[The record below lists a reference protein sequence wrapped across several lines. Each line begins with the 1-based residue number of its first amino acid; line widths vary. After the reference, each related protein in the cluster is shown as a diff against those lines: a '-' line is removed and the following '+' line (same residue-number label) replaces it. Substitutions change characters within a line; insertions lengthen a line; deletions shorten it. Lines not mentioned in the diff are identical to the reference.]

1 MRKEVLDE
9 LMQER
14 ENVKCKSA
22 PKNDVSPIAEQSR
35 EEGSSFQITNPKG
48 LDKTNTDKKSK
59 QNSENLHTP

>member
-35 EEGSSFQITNPKG
+35 KEGSSF
-48 LDKTNTDKKSK
+48 
-59 QNSENLHTP
+59 